1 MMKTIYGKENAV
13 EALASVC
20 KDYRGTALKAIR
32 QGGEEVYIP
41 ASTGQIATCLD
52 LVRNP
57 EKYDLESGQ
66 GEEKEPC
73 YASFQEFLAGTNNNG
88 TEHEGCFIVDIIA
101 KRVTGIKHRDG
112 KSAVPKTMDAMLQL
126 ENLAVKG
133 IESNCL

>member
-1 MMKTIYGKENAV
+1 MAKTIYGGEKAV

-20 KDYRGTALKAIR
+20 KDYRGTALKAVR

-52 LVRNP
+52 VARNP
-57 EKYDLESGQ
+57 EKYDLTSGQ
-66 GEEKEPC
+66 EEGKEPC
-73 YASFQEFLAGTNNNG
+73 YASFQEFLAGTNSDG
-88 TEHEGCFIVDIIA
+88 AEHEGCFVVDVVA

-112 KSAVPKTMDAMLQL
+112 KSAVPKTMEAMIQL
-126 ENLAVKG
+126 ESMATEG